1 MNDERYYA
9 LRERVARAERRKEVY
24 EAHIRPYVEEKEQQ
38 LFQAF
43 CCVSANDLNQLQ
55 LIKLQQSVLL
65 GLKNSFIYDIEDGI
79 IASEELKYTGVQDVQ
94 NQ

>member
-9 LRERVARAERRKEVY
+9 LRARVAEAEHKKEVY
-24 EAHIRPYVEEKEQQ
+24 EAHIRPYVEGKEQQ

-55 LIKLQQSVLL
+55 LIKMQHSVLV
-65 GLKNSFIYDIEDGI
+65 GLKNSFIYGIEDGI
-79 IASEELKYTGVQDVQ
+79 IASEELRQSGVQDVQ
-94 NQ
+94 IQ